1 MPEIEKDSFPIP
13 IESLPKPHQDL
24 WKKFNDSVPDTG
36 LSETTKVGYR
46 LLKEIFCY
54 AASTQEPNLNMD
66 TIFDVINQGVSNHEE
81 GRDLQFSN
89 SQNFQDIENDFEF
102 KQPEG
107 KWALAQDI
115 LLAQLSQD
123 NRSKLTTFLLNH

>member
-1 MPEIEKDSFPIP
+1 MSEIEKDSFPIP
-13 IESLPKPHQDL
+13 LESLPQQHQEL
-24 WKKFNDSVPDTG
+24 WKQFKALVPETG
-36 LSETTKVGYR
+36 LSETAKDGYR

-66 TIFDVINQGVSNHEE
+66 TIFDVINQGVSNHVE
-81 GRDLQFSN
+81 GKDLRFSN

-102 KQPEG
+102 KQPRG

-115 LLAQLSQD
+115 LLARLSRD
-123 NRSKLTTFLLNH
+123 NGSKLTTFLLNH